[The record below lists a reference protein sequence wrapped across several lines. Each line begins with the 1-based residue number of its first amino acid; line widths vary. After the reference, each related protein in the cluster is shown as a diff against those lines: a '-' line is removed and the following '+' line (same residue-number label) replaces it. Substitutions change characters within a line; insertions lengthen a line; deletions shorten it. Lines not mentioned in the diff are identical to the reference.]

1 MMIQKRLLSFVPKA
15 KIYTFFNVLLQWLSM
30 LANAGITGLL
40 CWMIMKIQ
48 SGEFAT
54 DTLYPFFLCAFLL
67 IFVRFVARNLSV
79 YCSYLSSREVKKT
92 LRSMLYEKLMRLGL
106 SYRESI
112 SSASVVQVMG
122 EGCEQLETYFASYL
136 PQFFYALLAPVT
148 LFLILCMISVK
159 VAAILLICVP
169 LIPVSIALVQTWAK
183 KLLGKYWGQYNSLA
197 DSFLENLQGLTTLKI
212 YQADKKRQEEMN
224 AEAEKFRRIT
234 MKVLSMQLNSI
245 IIMDLV
251 AYGGAAVGMT
261 IGLVELM
268 HANIS
273 FAQFFFVVLISAEFF
288 LPMRQLGSFFHVA
301 MNGMAA
307 TDLIYT
313 ILDAPEKKE
322 KTEMIDGRCDIRV
335 QDVSFSYDGK
345 RKILDDVSLSFPEGS
360 FSVIVGES
368 GSGKSTL
375 ASIIDGRITVKEGQ
389 VFYGDIPISE
399 IAEKNLL
406 ENVNYLGSDSFLF
419 SGTVRENLAIARDN
433 VSDEQMWQVLEK
445 TNLAD
450 YLKEEEDLDTR
461 IQAQASNLSG
471 GQKQRLALA
480 RALLHDTQ
488 VFLFDEVTSNVDA
501 ESEAVIMNQIE
512 SLKGRKT
519 VILITHRLANAK
531 DADCIFVM
539 EKGRIVECG
548 THEELLQNGGIYAGL
563 WQTQNELENFV
574 KEAGR

>member
-1 MMIQKRLLSFVPKA
+1 MMVQKRLLSFVPKA

-212 YQADKKRQEEMN
+212 YQADKKR
-224 AEAEKFRRIT
+224 
-234 MKVLSMQLNSI
+234 LS
-245 IIMDLV
+245 
-251 AYGGAAVGMT
+251 
-261 IGLVELM
+261 
-268 HANIS
+268 H
-273 FAQFFFVVLISAEFF
+273 
-288 LPMRQLGSFFHVA
+288 
-301 MNGMAA
+301 
-307 TDLIYT
+307 
-313 ILDAPEKKE
+313 
-322 KTEMIDGRCDIRV
+322 
-335 QDVSFSYDGK
+335 
-345 RKILDDVSLSFPEGS
+345 
-360 FSVIVGES
+360 
-368 GSGKSTL
+368 
-375 ASIIDGRITVKEGQ
+375 
-389 VFYGDIPISE
+389 E
-399 IAEKNLL
+399 IC
-406 ENVNYLGSDSFLF
+406 V
-419 SGTVRENLAIARDN
+419 
-433 VSDEQMWQVLEK
+433 
-445 TNLAD
+445 
-450 YLKEEEDLDTR
+450 
-461 IQAQASNLSG
+461 
-471 GQKQRLALA
+471 
-480 RALLHDTQ
+480 
-488 VFLFDEVTSNVDA
+488 
-501 ESEAVIMNQIE
+501 
-512 SLKGRKT
+512 
-519 VILITHRLANAK
+519 
-531 DADCIFVM
+531 
-539 EKGRIVECG
+539 
-548 THEELLQNGGIYAGL
+548 
-563 WQTQNELENFV
+563 
-574 KEAGR
+574 